1 MDLAAQKNSQR
12 INSIDALRGL
22 VMMIMM
28 FDHVRE
34 TFFLHQQVSDPM
46 DVGQTA
52 PALFFTRLMAHLCAP
67 VFVFLTGLSA
77 WLYANPPSGPRDSGL
92 RNTSGFLIKRGL
104 LLVALELTVVN
115 FAWAGQFPP
124 ATIYLQVIWVIG
136 LSMIVLGLLHKLPP
150 LLLGVLGLLIVG
162 GHNALADLSFAPG
175 TVSHAL
181 WTLLLHRGYLS
192 SDAAIK
198 VRVSYPLLPWIGII
212 LLGYVAGRLY
222 AANISAARRQRL
234 LTILGI
240 TALLMFAVLRSIN
253 GYGETQ
259 PWQDHGN
266 SLLTLMSFFNLTKYP
281 PSLDFALL
289 TLGSGMCCLALLEK
303 YPGKSSRIA
312 TVFGG
317 APMFYYL
324 LHLYVLLALQRLML
338 AVYGANHGQ
347 RFGVDHVWQVWLISA
362 ALIPLLYYPCRAFA
376 HYKRQSGKTWV
387 RYL

>member
-1 MDLAAQKNSQR
+1 
-12 INSIDALRGL
+12 
-22 VMMIMM
+22 MIMM

-52 PALFFTRLMAHLCAP
+52 PALFFTRLAAHLCAP

-77 WLYANPPSGPRDSGL
+77 WLYANPPSGPRDAS
-92 RNTSGFLIKRGL
+92 SYLIKRGL

-136 LSMIVLGLLHKLPP
+136 LAMITLGLLHKLPP
-150 LLLGVLGLLIVG
+150 LLLGLVGMLIVG
-162 GHNALADLSFAPG
+162 GHNALAELNFAPG

-181 WTLLLHRGYLS
+181 WTLLLHRGYLI

-198 VRVSYPLLPWIGII
+198 IKVSYPLLPWIGII
-212 LLGYVAGRLY
+212 LLGYVTGRLY
-222 AANISAARRQRL
+222 AADIRAARRQRL

-240 TALLMFAVLRSIN
+240 TALLMFAVLRGVN

-303 YPGKSSRIA
+303 YTGKLSRIA

-324 LHLYVLLALQRLML
+324 LHLYVLLALQKIML
-338 AVYGANHGQ
+338 AAFGANHGQ
-347 RFGVDHVWQVWLISA
+347 RFGVDHVWQVWLISLT
-362 ALIPLLYYPCRAFA
+362 LIPLLYYPCRAFA
-376 HYKRQSGKTWV
+376 LYKRQSGKAWI
-387 RYL
+387 RYF

>member
-1 MDLAAQKNSQR
+1 MNLMANNKTSQR

-52 PALFFTRLMAHLCAP
+52 PALFFTRLAAHLCAP

-77 WLYANPPSGPRDSGL
+77 WLYANPASGPRDA
-92 RNTSGFLIKRGL
+92 TGFLIKRGL
-104 LLVALELTVVN
+104 LLVALELTLVN

-136 LSMIVLGLLHKLPP
+136 LAMITLGLLHKLAP
-150 LLLGVLGLLIVG
+150 LLLGLLGLLIVG
-162 GHNALADLSFAPG
+162 GHNALADLNFAPG

-181 WTLLLHRGYLS
+181 WTLLLHRGYLI

-198 VRVSYPLLPWIGII
+198 IKVSYPLLPWIGII

-222 AANISAARRQRL
+222 AADISAHRRQRL
-234 LTILGI
+234 LAMLGM
-240 TALLMFAVLRSIN
+240 TALLMFVVLRTVN

-266 SLLTLMSFFNLTKYP
+266 SLLTLMSIFNLTKYP

-289 TLGSGMCCLALLEK
+289 TLGTGMCCLSLLEK
-303 YPGKSSRIA
+303 YPGKLSRIA
-312 TVFGG
+312 SVFGG

-324 LHLYVLLALQRLML
+324 LHLYVLLALQKMML
-338 AVYGANHGQ
+338 AAFGANHGQ
-347 RFGVDHVWQVWLISA
+347 RFGVDHVWQIWLISA
-362 ALIPLLYYPCRAFA
+362 ALIPVLYYPCRAFA
-376 HYKRQSGKTWV
+376 RYKRQSGKAWV
-387 RYL
+387 RYF

>member
-1 MDLAAQKNSQR
+1 MDMAAQKTSQR

-52 PALFFTRLMAHLCAP
+52 PALFFTRLAAHLCAP

-77 WLYANPPSGPRDSGL
+77 WLYANPASGPRDA
-92 RNTSGFLIKRGL
+92 TGFLIKRGL
-104 LLVALELTVVN
+104 LLVALELTLVN

-136 LSMIVLGLLHKLPP
+136 LAMITLGLLHKLPP
-150 LLLGVLGLLIVG
+150 LLLGLLGLLIVG
-162 GHNALADLSFAPG
+162 GHNALADLRFAPG

-181 WTLLLHRGYLS
+181 WTLLLHRGYLI

-198 VRVSYPLLPWIGII
+198 VKVSYPLLPWIGII

-222 AANISAARRQRL
+222 AADISAHRRQRL
-234 LTILGI
+234 LAMLGM
-240 TALLMFAVLRSIN
+240 TALLMFVVLRTVN

-289 TLGSGMCCLALLEK
+289 TLGIGMCCLSLLEE
-303 YPGKSSRIA
+303 YPGKLSRIA
-312 TVFGG
+312 SVFGG

-324 LHLYVLLALQRLML
+324 LHLYVLLALQKMML
-338 AVYGANHGQ
+338 AAFGANHGQ
-347 RFGVDHVWQVWLISA
+347 RFGVDHVWQIWLISA
-362 ALIPLLYYPCRAFA
+362 ALIPVLYYPCRAFA
-376 HYKRQSGKTWV
+376 RYKRQSGKAWV
-387 RYL
+387 RYF

>member
-1 MDLAAQKNSQR
+1 MATATQNTSKR

-52 PALFFTRLMAHLCAP
+52 PALFFTRLAAHVCAP

-77 WLYANPPSGPRDSGL
+77 WLHANPSAGKSGTRDV
-92 RNTSGFLIKRGL
+92 TGFLIKRGL
-104 LLVALELTVVN
+104 LLVLLELVVVN
-115 FAWAGQFPP
+115 FAWGGQFPP

-136 LSMIVLGLLHKLPP
+136 LAMIILALLHKLPS
-150 LLLGVLGLLIVG
+150 LLLGVLGLMIVAG
-162 GHNALADLSFAPG
+162 QNVLDGLSFAPG
-175 TVSHAL
+175 TLTHAL
-181 WTLLLHRGYLS
+181 WTLLLHRGYLI
-192 SDAAIK
+192 SDAAIRVK
-198 VRVSYPLLPWIGII
+198 VSYPLLPWVGII

-222 AANISAARRQRL
+222 VADITAPRRQRL
-234 LTILGI
+234 LAIFGSTSLF
-240 TALLMFAVLRSIN
+240 LFAVLRVVN

-259 PWQDHGN
+259 PWQEYGN

-289 TLGSGMCCLALLEK
+289 TLGVGMCALTLLEK
-303 YPGKSSRIA
+303 YPGKLSKFTS
-312 TVFGG
+312 VFGG

-324 LHLYVLLALQRLML
+324 LHLYVLLTLQRL
-338 AVYGANHGQ
+338 AVAAFGATHGP
-347 RFGVDHVWQVWLISA
+347 RFGVEHIWQVWLISA
-362 ALIPLLYYPCRAFA
+362 ALIPLLYYPCLAFA
-376 HYKRQSGKTWV
+376 RYKRQSGKAWV
-387 RYL
+387 RYF

>member
-1 MDLAAQKNSQR
+1 MDMAAQKTSQR

-52 PALFFTRLMAHLCAP
+52 PALFFTRLAAHLCAP

-77 WLYANPPSGPRDSGL
+77 WLYANPPSGPRDSGP
-92 RNTSGFLIKRGL
+92 RDASSFLIKRGL
-104 LLVALELTVVN
+104 LLVALELTLVN

-136 LSMIVLGLLHKLPP
+136 LAMITLGLLHKLPP
-150 LLLGVLGLLIVG
+150 LLLGILGLLIVT

-175 TVSHAL
+175 TASYAL
-181 WTLLLHRGYLS
+181 WTLLLHRGYLI
-192 SDAAIK
+192 SDAAINIK
-198 VRVSYPLLPWIGII
+198 VSYPLLPWIGII

-222 AANISAARRQRL
+222 ATGISAHRRQRL

-240 TALLMFAVLRSIN
+240 TALLLFALLRVVN

-259 PWQDHGN
+259 PWQYHGN

-289 TLGSGMCCLALLEK
+289 TLGIGMCYLALLEK
-303 YPGKSSRIA
+303 YPGKLSRIA
-312 TVFGG
+312 SVFGG

-324 LHLYVLLALQRLML
+324 LHLYVLLALQKMML
-338 AVYGANHGQ
+338 ATFGANHGQ
-347 RFGVDHVWQVWLISA
+347 RFGVDHVWQVWLISVV
-362 ALIPLLYYPCRAFA
+362 LIPVLYYPCRAFA
-376 HYKRQSGKTWV
+376 RYKRQSGKAWV
-387 RYL
+387 RYF

>member
-1 MDLAAQKNSQR
+1 MDMAAQKTSQR

-52 PALFFTRLMAHLCAP
+52 PALFFTRLAAHLCAP

-77 WLYANPPSGPRDSGL
+77 WLYANPASGPRDA
-92 RNTSGFLIKRGL
+92 TGFLIKRGL
-104 LLVALELTVVN
+104 LLVALELTLVN

-136 LSMIVLGLLHKLPP
+136 LAMITLGLLHKLPP
-150 LLLGVLGLLIVG
+150 LLLGLLGLLIVG
-162 GHNALADLSFAPG
+162 VHNALADLSFAPG

-181 WTLLLHRGYLS
+181 WTLLLHRGYLI

-198 VRVSYPLLPWIGII
+198 VKVSYPLLPWIGII

-222 AANISAARRQRL
+222 AADISAQRRQRL
-234 LTILGI
+234 LAMLGI
-240 TALLMFAVLRSIN
+240 TALLLFAVLRAVN

-289 TLGSGMCCLALLEK
+289 TLGTGMCCLSLQEK
-303 YPGKSSRIA
+303 YTGKLSSIA
-312 TVFGG
+312 SVLGG

-324 LHLYVLLALQRLML
+324 LHLYVLLALQKIML
-338 AVYGANHGQ
+338 ALYGANHGQ
-347 RFGVDHVWQVWLISA
+347 RFGVYHVWQIWIISVV
-362 ALIPLLYYPCRAFA
+362 LIPVLYYPCRAFA
-376 HYKRQSGKTWV
+376 RYKRQSGKAWV
-387 RYL
+387 RYF

>member
-1 MDLAAQKNSQR
+1 MNLMANNKTSQR

-52 PALFFTRLMAHLCAP
+52 PALFFTRLAAHLCAP

-77 WLYANPPSGPRDSGL
+77 WLYANPASGPRDA
-92 RNTSGFLIKRGL
+92 TGFLIKRGL
-104 LLVALELTVVN
+104 LLVALELTLVN

-136 LSMIVLGLLHKLPP
+136 LAMITLGLLHKLPP
-150 LLLGVLGLLIVG
+150 LLLGLLGLLIVG

-181 WTLLLHRGYLS
+181 WTLLLHRGYLI

-198 VRVSYPLLPWIGII
+198 VKVSYPLLPWIGII
-212 LLGYVAGRLY
+212 LLGYAAGHLY
-222 AANISAARRQRL
+222 AVYMSAHRRQRL
-234 LTILGI
+234 LAMLGM
-240 TALLMFAVLRSIN
+240 TALLMFVVLRTVN

-266 SLLTLMSFFNLTKYP
+266 NLLTLMSIFNLTKYP

-289 TLGSGMCCLALLEK
+289 TLGIGMCCLSLLEK
-303 YPGKSSRIA
+303 YPGKLSRIA
-312 TVFGG
+312 SVFGG

-324 LHLYVLLALQRLML
+324 LHLYVLLALQKMML
-338 AVYGANHGQ
+338 AAFGANHGQ
-347 RFGVDHVWQVWLISA
+347 RFGVDHVWQIWLISA
-362 ALIPLLYYPCRAFA
+362 ALIPVLYYPCRAFA
-376 HYKRQSGKTWV
+376 RYKRQSGKAWV
-387 RYL
+387 RYF

>member
-1 MDLAAQKNSQR
+1 MDLAAQKTSQR
-12 INSIDALRGL
+12 ISGIDALRGL

-46 DVGQTA
+46 DMGQTA
-52 PALFFTRLMAHLCAP
+52 PALFFTRLAAHLCAP

-77 WLYANPPSGPRDSGL
+77 WLYANPPSGPRDAS
-92 RNTSGFLIKRGL
+92 NFLIKRGL

-136 LSMIVLGLLHKLPP
+136 LCMIILGLLHKLPP
-150 LLLGVLGLLIVG
+150 LLLGTLGLLIVG
-162 GHNALADLSFAPG
+162 GHNALADLSIAPG
-175 TVSHAL
+175 TVWYTL
-181 WTLLLHRGYLS
+181 WALLLHRGYLI
-192 SDAAIK
+192 SDVSISVK
-198 VRVSYPLLPWIGII
+198 VSYPLLAWIGII
-212 LLGYVAGRLY
+212 LLGYVAGSLY
-222 AANISAARRQRL
+222 AAGISAARRQRL

-240 TALLMFAVLRSIN
+240 TALLMFAVLRAVN

-266 SLLTLMSFFNLTKYP
+266 SLLTLMSFVNLTKYP

-289 TLGSGMCCLALLEK
+289 TLGTGMCCLALLEK
-303 YPGKSSRIA
+303 YPGKLSRIA
-312 TVFGG
+312 SVFGG

-324 LHLYVLLALQRLML
+324 LHLYVLLALQHLML

-347 RFGVDHVWQVWLISA
+347 RFGVDHVWQIWLIAA
-362 ALIPLLYYPCRAFA
+362 ALIPVLYYPCRAFA
-376 HYKRQSGKTWV
+376 RYKRQSGKAWV
-387 RYL
+387 KYF

>member
-1 MDLAAQKNSQR
+1 MDVAAQKTSQR
-12 INSIDALRGL
+12 ISSIDALRGL
-22 VMMIMM
+22 AMMIMM

-77 WLYANPPSGPRDSGL
+77 WLYANPPSGPRDAG
-92 RNTSGFLIKRGL
+92 GFLIKRGL
-104 LLVALELTVVN
+104 LLVALELTLVN
-115 FAWAGQFPP
+115 FAWVGQFPL

-136 LSMIVLGLLHKLPP
+136 LCMIILGLLHKLPP
-150 LLLGVLGLLIVG
+150 LLLGILGLLIVT

-181 WTLLLHRGYLS
+181 WTLLLHRGYLIN
-192 SDAAIK
+192 DAAINIK
-198 VRVSYPLLPWIGII
+198 VSYPLLPWIGII

-222 AANISAARRQRL
+222 AADISAQRRQRL

-240 TALLMFAVLRSIN
+240 TALLMFAVLRGIN
-253 GYGETQ
+253 HYGETQ
-259 PWQDHGN
+259 PWQNHGN

-289 TLGSGMCCLALLEK
+289 TLGIGMCCLALLEK
-303 YPGKSSRIA
+303 YPGKLSRIA
-312 TVFGG
+312 SVFGG

-324 LHLYVLLALQRLML
+324 LHLYVLLGLQKIML
-338 AVYGANHGQ
+338 AAFGANHGQ
-347 RFGVDHVWQVWLISA
+347 RFGVDHVWQIWLISA
-362 ALIPLLYYPCRAFA
+362 ALIPILYYPCRAFA
-376 HYKRQSGKTWV
+376 RYKRQSGKAWI
-387 RYL
+387 RYF